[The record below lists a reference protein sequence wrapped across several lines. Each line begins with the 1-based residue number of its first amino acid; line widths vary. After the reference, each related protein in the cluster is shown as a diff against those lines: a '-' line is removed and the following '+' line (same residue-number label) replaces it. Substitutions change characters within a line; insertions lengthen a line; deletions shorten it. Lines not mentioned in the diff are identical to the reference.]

1 MDTAV
6 IEYRKRRQ
14 MRLDARSEG
23 EEARST
29 NQQNQRP
36 VNHGNT
42 KLPFGL
48 CKKYGIAVEKGW
60 TPRDAWSALAD
71 KGVTPNDEFSKR
83 KGKSTFKA
91 LGYEYRNIHSV
102 KKDDGQYSLYGDFDD
117 VSPFSGRKESHT
129 NSKYCD
135 FICKDE
141 MLSFLKDQGVTRF
154 KDPDTGKTINPSE
167 MDLPETVATVG
178 HRRYKELTLGFRKDK
193 TGHPYSGRGYAI
205 TGQDYTGKR
214 TVLKVFKNPK
224 EALEYAK
231 KIGCPN
237 EKLRRTK
244 EYKDYMDKGIRGE
257 R

>member
-23 EEARST
+23 EEAQST

-71 KGVTPNDEFSKR
+71 KGVTPNEEFSKR

-141 MLSFLKDQGVTRF
+141 MLSERSGRDEVQR
-154 KDPDTGKTINPSE
+154 P
-167 MDLPETVATVG
+167 G
-178 HRRYKELTLGFRKDK
+178 HREDDK
-193 TGHPYSGRGYAI
+193 SVGNGLARNGCYGRAQEIQG
-205 TGQDYTGKR
+205 TDTRVQERQDR
-214 TVLKVFKNPK
+214 SPVL
-224 EALEYAK
+224 
-231 KIGCPN
+231 
-237 EKLRRTK
+237 RQ
-244 EYKDYMDKGIRGE
+244 GIRNNRTRLHGKENGSESVQEPE
-257 R
+257 RGSGIREEDRLSE